1 MSQPKLYKPR
11 SSKTHELKLFLTPA
25 QHQRLTYVTSTYSD
39 LMDRKVSQSVTFCR
53 ALDLLA
59 GHLQA
64 QLEAHP
70 GEVIREAE
78 KDALMRSM
86 W

>member
-1 MSQPKLYKPR
+1 
-11 SSKTHELKLFLTPA
+11 
-25 QHQRLTYVTSTYSD
+25 
-39 LMDRKVSQSVTFCR
+39 MDRKVSQSVTFCR

-70 GEVIREAE
+70 AEVIRDAE
-78 KDALMRSM
+78 KDALVRSM